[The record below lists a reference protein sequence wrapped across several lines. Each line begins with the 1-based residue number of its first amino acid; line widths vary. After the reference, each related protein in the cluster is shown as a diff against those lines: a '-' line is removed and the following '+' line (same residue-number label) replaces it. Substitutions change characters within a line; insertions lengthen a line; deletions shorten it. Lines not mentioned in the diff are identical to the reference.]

1 MTVTEERLEN
11 VNFTDSYATGVQVI
25 IVKEDSEIASADD
38 LEGKLI
44 GVQEGTT
51 GYEYCSEDYGEE
63 NVLAYTNGATA
74 VQNLVQGAVDC
85 VVIDEQPALSFV
97 EANEG
102 LKILDTEYVIE
113 YYAAAVS
120 KENTALLDALNAAL
134 KELQEDGSIQEILDK
149 YIKAE

>member
-1 MTVTEERLEN
+1 M
-11 VNFTDSYATGVQVI
+11 
-25 IVKEDSEIASADD
+25 
-38 LEGKLI
+38 
-44 GVQEGTT
+44 
-51 GYEYCSEDYGEE
+51 
-63 NVLAYTNGATA
+63 
-74 VQNLVQGAVDC
+74 
-85 VVIDEQPALSFV
+85 VIDEQPALSFV

-113 YYAAAVS
+113 DYAAAVS